1 MERLGC
7 SLDPLKP
14 SSIRRGDMLW
24 GAIFAGGG
32 GWASSPI
39 EAGGYCTAP
48 PTCEFALLTLIRRAG
63 ATTARSSASRVELMI
78 CLMLITS
85 PPSL

>member
-1 MERLGC
+1 MERLGR
-7 SLDPLKP
+7 SLDPLTP

-24 GAIFAGGG
+24 GAILAGGG

-48 PTCEFALLTLIRRAG
+48 TTCEFALLTPIRKAG
-63 ATTARSSASRVELMI
+63 ATTARRSASRIELVI
-78 CLMLITS
+78 
-85 PPSL
+85 